1 MKPGMIRVG
10 QAFLPAI
17 LTLIAIPSLAAPPVR
32 IYVANSD
39 GDNITIIDPA
49 TNKVSG
55 EIKVSNHPHGIV
67 SSPDQKRFYVSS
79 EGDNLLDVVDRAS
92 FKVIRRIPLG
102 TRPNN
107 LAITPDGRRVY
118 VCIRQ
123 EAWVDIVDTVSL
135 KKVKSVPVGRYPHNV
150 YLTPDGKYML
160 ATSLGDK
167 KLTAI
172 DIATEQPAFEIPLP
186 GVPRPVAMDAGPKT
200 LFIQLSDLHGFIVVD
215 YLSRQVTGKI
225 LLPAPPEGAQPLI
238 PQTFSHGIGISP
250 DGRTLWV
257 TSMLSNSVSMYS
269 LPGLKLL
276 STTPV
281 GRGPDWLAFHPGNG
295 RCYVSNAGADSVSVL
310 DTLSYKEVTR
320 ISVGKVPKR
329 IIAN

>member
-1 MKPGMIRVG
+1 MSRTCFSLS
-10 QAFLPAI
+10 FL
-17 LTLIAIPSLAAPPVR
+17 TVIAIAAPVR

-39 GDNITIIDPA
+39 GDNITIIDPT

-55 EIKVSNHPHGIV
+55 EIQVSNHPHGIV

-79 EGDNLLDVVDRAS
+79 EGDNVLDVVDRATA
-92 FKVIRRIPLG
+92 KVIRRIPLG

-107 LAITPDGRRVY
+107 LAITPNGRRVY

-150 YLTPDGKYML
+150 YLTPDGKYMV

-172 DIATEQPAFEIPLP
+172 DIETEKPAFEIPLP
-186 GVPRPVAMDAGPKT
+186 GVPRPLAMDAGPKT
-200 LFIQLSDLHGFIVVD
+200 LFIQLSNLHGFITVD
-215 YLSRQVTGKI
+215 YLSRQVTDKV
-225 LLPAPPEGAQPLI
+225 LLPAAPEGSQPLI
-238 PQTFSHGIGISP
+238 PQTFSHGIGIAP
-250 DGRTLWV
+250 NGQTLWV

-276 STTPV
+276 NTTPV
-281 GRGPDWLAFHPGNG
+281 GRGPDWLAFNAGNG

-310 DTLSYKEVTR
+310 DTLSYQEVTR
-320 ISVGKVPKR
+320 IAVGKVPKR
-329 IIAN
+329 LIAN